1 MILAIQL
8 LLIYLEYIM
17 YIIYSLPFLYV
28 YISTYRYQKPKSL
41 KSFHG
46 ASRRFDVYS
55 DITLNDYKPIIDD
68 YGHHPTEI
76 ESTIKTIRKIYNKK
90 QIIMVFQPHRFSRTK
105 GIGNHL
111 LILSKKL
118 IK

>member
-1 MILAIQL
+1 MELAGDL
-8 LLIYLEYIM
+8 M
-17 YIIYSLPFLYV
+17 Y
-28 YISTYRYQKPKSL
+28 T
-41 KSFHG
+41 
-46 ASRRFDVYS
+46 
-55 DITLNDYKPIIDD
+55 DITLNDYKPIIIDD

-90 QIIMVFQPHRFSRTK
+90 QIIMVFSLTGSQEQKRT
-105 GIGNHL
+105 GNHL